1 MEKLQANLGSLTIAG
16 SETTATALS
25 GVTYLLL
32 MHPDKLKILTDEV
45 RSSFKSEQDMDFA
58 SVSNL
63 SYMLACLNE
72 AMRLYATVPGALPRI
87 TPEGGAKV
95 CDDFV
100 PGNVSCKTREIRILQ
115 CFPSP
120 STGG

>member
-1 MEKLQANLGSLTIAG
+1 MGLDKMQANLSSLTIAG

-32 MHPDKLKILTDEV
+32 TNPDKLKILVDEV
-45 RSSFKSEQDMDFA
+45 RSTFKTEQEMDFS

-87 TPEGGAKV
+87 TPEGGASI
-95 CDDFV
+95 CDTFV
-100 PGNVSCKTREIRILQ
+100 PGNVRTYPVS
-115 CFPSP
+115 S
-120 STGG
+120 